1 MHCEVIRFCWPH
13 HVKSAQIFL
22 GEWECERVLLRAGLL
37 EPGRAGRHVVL
48 GVRPR
53 HGLVLRAGPAR
64 AHSPL
69 GRAVL
74 VSGQKTGFVP
84 CRRASGCMNIYTQHN
99 WKDKREKLM
108 PKKFKLCHQIL
119 TSTESKEVK

>member
-1 MHCEVIRFCWPH
+1 MHCEVIRFCWAH

-74 VSGQKTGFVP
+74 VSGQKTGF
-84 CRRASGCMNIYTQHN
+84 RAASCMDIYSN
-99 WKDKREKLM
+99 SSR
-108 PKKFKLCHQIL
+108 HQA
-119 TSTESKEVK
+119 TRGEVGVALDVWHDRAGVQPLLLPEIV